1 MPRSPGTEDAQRINE
16 FFAGTCERIGDL
28 GRGRMRDLTV
38 NNAIRFELTKLGS
51 ENLFAN
57 AWKKLAKLGEAF
69 RIETQMPDGQDL
81 PFTANGIDGSL
92 NGATVMISQEASI
105 LTKKCVLPG
114 GYEMVIPFGQMKKT
128 GHTEESAACL
138 LEETESD
145 FDYGGERH
153 GRKNGAGGS
162 CT

>member
-51 ENLFAN
+51 ENLSLTSGRSLRS
-57 AWKKLAKLGEAF
+57 WAKRL
-69 RIETQMPDGQDL
+69 PDGEDL

-92 NGATVMISQEASI
+92 NGAIVMISQEASL

-114 GYEMVIPFGQMKKT
+114 GYEMVIPFGQMEKT
-128 GHTEESAACL
+128 GHAAVSAVCRQEEK
-138 LEETESD
+138 ESD